1 MDSTI
6 NLTPIIN
13 QIEKKSDG
21 SINKIIEEARGHFS
35 SAVLSKIYEQFE
47 KEFAQKIEVL
57 SSAGAEINEI
67 KSTLKST
74 IERALGLLS
83 DQFKRRDLGDSAAYK
98 NEKLHWKNGL
108 GEAQIAAIEKYKLS
122 IALDANKVKTS
133 DSNKNISREK
143 EQSPKQQ
150 PMLHPWRIVSSFIF
164 ELDSD
169 EIVDVISLTG
179 LQVDWTLSIKENYS
193 HNTRKR
199 AYRPRIDRKFFEL
212 AEIEKNQVTFIVASE
227 FIQRYPDKKDELN
240 KRLSAIGYQIK
251 GNKLL
256 KGSTEVSEF
265 FFPTKSE
272 HDAYVKLRE
281 IIGKAKQK
289 VVIVDPYLDSTIF
302 DLLSNIKLP
311 LEIEMLSCKL
321 PKDFAHELEK
331 FRKQYKPDSL
341 AIRRTREFHDRF
353 VVVDDESCYH
363 IGASI
368 KDAGNR
374 VFMINQI
381 QDSENKEALFKQICN
396 SWGKATPI

>member
-179 LQVDWTLSIKENYS
+179 LQVDGLFQLKRITLITHEKELTG
-193 HNTRKR
+193 H
-199 AYRPRIDRKFFEL
+199 
-212 AEIEKNQVTFIVASE
+212 V
-227 FIQRYPDKKDELN
+227 
-240 KRLSAIGYQIK
+240 
-251 GNKLL
+251 
-256 KGSTEVSEF
+256 
-265 FFPTKSE
+265 
-272 HDAYVKLRE
+272 
-281 IIGKAKQK
+281 
-289 VVIVDPYLDSTIF
+289 
-302 DLLSNIKLP
+302 
-311 LEIEMLSCKL
+311 
-321 PKDFAHELEK
+321 
-331 FRKQYKPDSL
+331 
-341 AIRRTREFHDRF
+341 
-353 VVVDDESCYH
+353 
-363 IGASI
+363 
-368 KDAGNR
+368 
-374 VFMINQI
+374 
-381 QDSENKEALFKQICN
+381 
-396 SWGKATPI
+396 